1 MCVCVCV
8 CVCVWA
14 LLVGVDFEEAGM
26 AAALA
31 AKTAVWTPSS
41 SFSSACLSEA
51 SKAGS
56 MVAGSGSFVTGACL
70 QLGSRT
76 SSLRGTGVASTNSM
90 RCQRSSRSI
99 GVVSPRA
106 VSDSQSPG
114 DTCLDPDASR
124 VRTYFDALVVRKRDN
139 HIRLI
144 HQSGWRNLR
153 IVWLIACWF
162 IPSSPYCYLEGHKRW
177 QGHDMVVRTYIYI
190 CDWFVF

>member
-1 MCVCVCV
+1 
-8 CVCVWA
+8 
-14 LLVGVDFEEAGM
+14 
-26 AAALA
+26 
-31 AKTAVWTPSS
+31 
-41 SFSSACLSEA
+41 
-51 SKAGS
+51 
-56 MVAGSGSFVTGACL
+56 L

-124 VRTYFDALVVRKRDN
+124 VRTYFDALVLHKRDN

-144 HQSGWRNLR
+144 QSK
-153 IVWLIACWF
+153 WLQETQDCLIDC
-162 IPSSPYCYLEGHKRW
+162 L
-177 QGHDMVVRTYIYI
+177 VVHS
-190 CDWFVF
+190 